1 MVAPMEAATEKV
13 GKSAGNRGQGRKAGV
28 PNKATR
34 ELREIARQYTA
45 EAVKEL
51 ARLITHAES
60 EAARVAAI
68 KEMFDRAYG
77 KSPQAM
83 TGEGGEGPVS
93 IEIIRKIVGAN

>member
-1 MVAPMEAATEKV
+1 MESAASEKV

-34 ELREIARQYTA
+34 ELREIAREFTPA
-45 EAVKEL
+45 AVKEL
-51 ARLITHAES
+51 ARLMTEAES

-77 KSPQAM
+77 KAPQAM
-83 TGEGGEGPVS
+83 TGAGGEGPVTV
-93 IEIIRKIVGAN
+93 EIIRKIVSGNA